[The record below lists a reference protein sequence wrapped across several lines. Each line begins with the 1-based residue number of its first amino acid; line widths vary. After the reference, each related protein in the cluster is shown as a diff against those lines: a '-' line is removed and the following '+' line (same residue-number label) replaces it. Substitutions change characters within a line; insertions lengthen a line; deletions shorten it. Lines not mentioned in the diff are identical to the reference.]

1 MIRRCAISSVWL
13 VLLLGST
20 RTHAGGTAPDKVASK
35 QALMALQNYVGDWKG
50 AGASKGGGKEAWTEE
65 SVWAWDFKS
74 GQAALSFTTTQGKY
88 YAAGRIEAGEKEG
101 TYVFTGTLPD
111 GKTTEVLKGNAHK
124 DEVVLVNENPAAG
137 RPAKLELT
145 LFAKGK
151 RLVLTLYAKD
161 AAGKNFTPLAEVGFT
176 RKGSGFG
183 KDAQGPECV
192 VTGGLGTSTVSYK
205 GKTYY
210 VCCSGCRDEFNA
222 NPEPILA
229 EFAERKKKEKE
240 ASK

>member
-1 MIRRCAISSVWL
+1 VIFG
-13 VLLLGST
+13 LGPLF
-20 RTHAGGTAPDKVASK
+20 AGDAAPDKAASK

-50 AGASKGGGKEAWTEE
+50 AGALKGGGKDAWTEE
-65 SVWAWDFKS
+65 SAWAWDFKS
-74 GQAALSFTTTQGKY
+74 GKAALYFTTTQGKY
-88 YAAGRIEAGEKEG
+88 YSAGRIEAGEKEG
-101 TYVFTGTLPD
+101 AYVFTGTLPD
-111 GKTTEVLKGNAHK
+111 GKTTETLKGGVTK
-124 DEVVLVNENPAAG
+124 DELALLNENPAEG

-151 RLVLTLYAKD
+151 RLVMTLYAKD
-161 AAGKNFTPLAEVGFT
+161 AGGKNFTPLAEVGFT

-210 VCCSGCRDEFNA
+210 VCCSGCRDEFNE
-222 NPEPILA
+222 NPEKILA
-229 EFAERKKKEKE
+229 EFAERKKKEKAE
-240 ASK
+240 GK